1 MSDNIVSLEQ
11 TRREV
16 QAAANLAPDAPVPEF
31 IKPRGLSDMTDMEQD
46 AYLIALRDRRLAAT
60 RKLVEAKEAK
70 AQLANLSARM
80 KIEKKIAQVD
90 KAAVKA
96 QEVHDKLEQLIFDL
110 RALILQAE

>member
-1 MSDNIVSLEQ
+1 MSDNVVSLEQ
-11 TRREV
+11 TRRDA
-16 QAAANLAPDAPVPEF
+16 QLAVPEF
-31 IKPRGLSDMTDMEQD
+31 IKPRSLAEQPDSEQD

-60 RKLVEAKEAK
+60 RKLAEAKEAK